1 MSIHISPFG
10 NQQFFGANGAPA
22 AGYQLFVY
30 AGRTLEKET
39 VYTDQ
44 AGTAKHDNPIL
55 LDANGFSTSPIYI
68 DSSRQYKFVLAFG
81 EDEDPPT
88 LPLYTVDQVSAGV
101 EGATSALAEWT
112 DGTTPSYVGSTQ
124 FSIVGD
130 QRVVYH
136 VGRRVKATVAAGSL
150 FGVITAAVYTSVT
163 TVTVLLDS
171 GSLDATLSGIAYSFL
186 SADGSSWPGGHSSG
200 KDTVFSGNVSIPL
213 LSSFNLIPAGLIFG
227 FAGNTKPPAGYL
239 VCNGQ
244 AVSRTGFPNL
254 YANISTTYGAGDGV
268 TTFNVP
274 SITAINANVL
284 YCIRYA

>member
-1 MSIHISPFG
+1 MSIHIAPFG
-10 NQQFFGANGAPA
+10 NQQFLSTSGTPA

-30 AGRTLEKET
+30 AGRSLTKEA

-44 AGTAKHDNPIL
+44 AGTAKHENPII
-55 LDANGFSTSPIYI
+55 LDSNGFAPSPIYI
-68 DSSRQYKFVLAFG
+68 DSSRMYKFVLAFG
-81 EDEDPPT
+81 EDADPPT

-112 DGTTPSYVGSTQ
+112 AGTTPSYVGATQ
-124 FSIVGD
+124 FSVTGD
-130 QRVVYH
+130 QRSIYH
-136 VGRRVKATVAAGSL
+136 IGRRVKATVSAGSL
-150 FGVITAAVYTSVT
+150 FGIITASAYTSVT
-163 TVTVLLDS
+163 TVTVSLDS
-171 GSLDATLSGIAYSFL
+171 GSLDATISGVAYSFL
-186 SADGSSWPGGHSSG
+186 SADNSAWPGGRSNG
-200 KDTVFSGNVSIPL
+200 TATVFSGNVSIPL
-213 LSSFNLIPAGLIFG
+213 LSAFNLIPAGLIFP

-254 YANISTTYGAGDGV
+254 YANVSTTYGAGDGV

-274 SITAINANVL
+274 NITAINANVL

>member
-10 NQQFFGANGAPA
+10 NSQFLGANGDPA

-30 AGRTLEKET
+30 SGRSLDKET

-44 AGTAKHDNPIL
+44 AGTAKHANPIT
-55 LDANGFSTSPIYI
+55 LDANGFAPSPIYI
-68 DSSRQYKFVLAFG
+68 DSSRMYKFVLAFG
-81 EDEDPPT
+81 EDTDPPT
-88 LPLYTVDQVSAGV
+88 LPLYTADQVSAGV

-112 DGTTPSYVGSTQ
+112 NGTMPSYVGPTQ
-124 FSIVGD
+124 FSIAGD
-130 QRVVYH
+130 QRVIYH

-150 FGVITAAVYTSVT
+150 FGVITANAYTTVT
-163 TVTVLLDS
+163 TVTMALDS
-171 GSLDATLSGIAYSFL
+171 GSLDATISGIAYSFL
-186 SADGSSWPGGHSSG
+186 SADGSAWPGGRSSG

-213 LSSFNLIPAGLIFG
+213 LSAFNLIPAGLVFP

-254 YANISTTYGAGDGV
+254 YANIGTAYGAGDGV
-268 TTFNVP
+268 NTFNVP
-274 SITAINANVL
+274 NLSAINANVL